1 MDIISI
7 SSSPSVSLAAE
18 SEPYSRCRRPSPKE
32 LCSFLADYSAL
43 LIGYGATCIRLE
55 HNIARIA
62 ATFGMKAVTYIMPR
76 HISLSIIDPSSADSV
91 TMVAE
96 TAKTPVSFYVNTRL
110 SELSWEIADGRI
122 DFDEAVHR
130 FRHIASCGHQG
141 KWILLMLVAIANA
154 SFCRLFGGDVT
165 AMAVVALA
173 TGTGYWL
180 KQQLLGWKTDPRVVV
195 MICAFASSLIGASCE
210 ILGMGTTPHIAL
222 ATSVLYLIPGI
233 PFLNSFSDML
243 YRHYICALSRF
254 IDASLL
260 TACLSIGL
268 CAGMLVTGTGMF

>member
-1 MDIISI
+1 
-7 SSSPSVSLAAE
+7 
-18 SEPYSRCRRPSPKE
+18 
-32 LCSFLADYSAL
+32 
-43 LIGYGATCIRLE
+43 
-55 HNIARIA
+55 
-62 ATFGMKAVTYIMPR
+62 TYIMPR
-76 HISLSIIDPSSADSV
+76 HISLSVTDLSSHESV
-91 TMVAE
+91 TMVTE
-96 TAKTPVSFYVNTRL
+96 TAKTPVSFYINTRL

-122 DFDEAVHR
+122 DFDEAVNR
-130 FRHIASCGHQG
+130 FRHISSCEHQN
-141 KWILLMLVAIANA
+141 KWFLLMLVAVANA

-173 TGTGYWL
+173 TGIGYRL
-180 KQQLLGWKTDPRVVV
+180 KQLLLGCKIDPRVMV
-195 MICAFASSLIGASCE
+195 MICAFISSVTGASCE
-210 ILGMGTTPHIAL
+210 MFGLGTTPHIAL

-243 YRHYICALSRF
+243 YGHYICALSRF